1 MSLHEL
7 PESSHAPR
15 RSILSPSLL
24 MAIGLAL
31 ANCDRTETVQ
41 SSPPSERAPTGAIV
55 ETLTNT
61 TLATRQALAR
71 RVYEEIL
78 SATGGEFYTREFPQD
93 PKRPSSDWHI
103 RQLDVGFG
111 PLWGIHMVTGRQ
123 ANGKTYV
130 LDMLDA
136 DGDGGIDEA
145 ESSTSWIIQSDT
157 GTPMMHS
164 DRSYVINNKMMD
176 NLAAALQQAL
186 RVLEEEK
193 KTQTGE

>member
-1 MSLHEL
+1 MSLHQL
-7 PESSHAPR
+7 PESSHTPR
-15 RSILSPSLL
+15 RSILSPGLL
-24 MAIGLAL
+24 MAMGLAL
-31 ANCDRTETVQ
+31 ATCDRTETVE
-41 SSPPSERAPTGAIV
+41 SSPSPERAPTGAIV

-61 TLATRQALAR
+61 TLETRQALTKKI
-71 RVYEEIL
+71 YEETL
-78 SATGGEFYTREFPQD
+78 GATGGDFYTRGFPAD
-93 PKRPSSDWHI
+93 AERPTDWHI
-103 RQLDVGFG
+103 HQLDVGFG
-111 PLWGIHMVTGRQ
+111 PQRGIHVVTTRQ

-130 LDMLDA
+130 LNMLDA

-164 DRSYVINNKMMD
+164 DKSYVINNKMMD

-193 KTQTGE
+193 KSQTGE